1 MNNKIK
7 ILLIPF
13 IIIFGTIAAQ
23 EEQSGE
29 KLKSYQ
35 KLEVG
40 YMFGGQAYNDNFSY
54 NPGFQGH
61 GVFGFHITKRFNV
74 GFGIG
79 YYQLTKERFL
89 PVFAEVNGYTK
100 GNDKISNLIT
110 MQLGYAPGWYNEP
123 IGYSDYNYSGGIM
136 FDAGFALQI
145 KINNT
150 VSAYFKLSY
159 RHQFAH
165 ISYEL
170 FRGTTHS
177 ESLNYDLLNIAF
189 GIKYSK

>member
-1 MNNKIK
+1 MNNKIP
-7 ILLIPF
+7 ILLILL
-13 IIIFGTIAAQ
+13 IITFETISAQ
-23 EEQSGE
+23 EKQSG
-29 KLKSYQ
+29 KKIQSYQ

-54 NPGFQGH
+54 NPGFQAH
-61 GVFGFHITKRFNV
+61 GVFGFDISKRFNI
-74 GFGIG
+74 GFGLG

-89 PVFAEVNGYTK
+89 PIFAEVNGYTK
-100 GNDKISNLIT
+100 SKGKISNLIT
-110 MQLGYAPGWYNEP
+110 MQLGYAPGWYNEQ
-123 IGYSDYNYSGGIM
+123 IGYSNYHYSGGII
-136 FDAGFALQI
+136 FDAGFGLQI
-145 KINNT
+145 QINNN
-150 VSAYFKLSY
+150 VSAYFKVSY

-177 ESLNYDLLNIAF
+177 EPLNYDLLNIAF